1 MNIRD
6 LEYVIAIAETRN
18 FNKAAQ
24 ICYVSQ
30 PALSMQVKKL
40 EDELGVAIFERFQK
54 NILITPAGEVIIEK
68 ARELLNTAKDIK
80 NTAELFQK
88 KDKHQFKIGIF
99 PTLSQYILPPL
110 IRLTQDEQT
119 KLKIYPLEDKTDN
132 LITMLKNG
140 QIDAALL
147 ANPTLPQGMD
157 FFPVFQDTFKLAV
170 YEGHTLENAKEIDIK
185 RLDDE
190 AMLFLEKGHCLR
202 DQVMALNINPAQS
215 IQCNAT
221 GLETLRQMVIAKLG
235 ITIIPEI
242 ATHNDNFKGIRYI
255 NFKKPAPSREIGI
268 AYRKASV
275 MTHWLEPLS
284 DLIKKSV
291 Q

>member
-88 KDKHQFKIGIF
+88 KIN
-99 PTLSQYILPPL
+99 TN
-110 IRLTQDEQT
+110 
-119 KLKIYPLEDKTDN
+119 LK
-132 LITMLKNG
+132 
-140 QIDAALL
+140 
-147 ANPTLPQGMD
+147 
-157 FFPVFQDTFKLAV
+157 
-170 YEGHTLENAKEIDIK
+170 
-185 RLDDE
+185 
-190 AMLFLEKGHCLR
+190 
-202 DQVMALNINPAQS
+202 
-215 IQCNAT
+215 
-221 GLETLRQMVIAKLG
+221 
-235 ITIIPEI
+235 
-242 ATHNDNFKGIRYI
+242 
-255 NFKKPAPSREIGI
+255 
-268 AYRKASV
+268 
-275 MTHWLEPLS
+275 
-284 DLIKKSV
+284 
-291 Q
+291 